1 MSGLSAR
8 RRYPVAGGGC
18 PAVKT
23 SVWNHVLW
31 AWGNEAKDT
40 SAMTWWLLYLAWG
53 VSDGRNNSGCLH
65 ASERSRVQSSVHGQG
80 IQGPTAGL
88 SCCAWSLQRKEIGFF
103 AWDVF
108 QSHSLLA
115 LFPQPHWCWLILTM
129 TQFHSA
135 SHHRGKE
142 TLLLWLCQKA
152 FQLFSLQITGW
163 EKCDNSSWKSPFQA
177 MQFCS
182 CLWSLFT
189 RMLKVTWLN
198 N

>member
-40 SAMTWWLLYLAWG
+40 SAMTWWLLYLARG

-88 SCCAWSLQRKEIGFF
+88 SCCAWSLQRKEIGFLHEMSF
-103 AWDVF
+103 SPIPSWHF
-108 QSHSLLA
+108 FLN
-115 LFPQPHWCWLILTM
+115 LTGADWY
-129 TQFHSA
+129 S
-135 SHHRGKE
+135 
-142 TLLLWLCQKA
+142 LWLSSTQHHTTEEKRHCCCDYVRK
-152 FQLFSLQITGW
+152 LSNFSLYRSQGGKSVTTHP
-163 EKCDNSSWKSPFQA
+163 ENHLSKPCSSAHVCGVSLPE
-177 MQFCS
+177 CS
-182 CLWSLFT
+182 
-189 RMLKVTWLN
+189 K
-198 N
+198 